1 MYFIKKFFFN
11 LKRKKRVFL
20 LDCEKDKEFIKK
32 KLNNQSVL
40 GVDTEFMWRNTYLPI
55 LSLIQISSPKNIYL
69 IDCIKANNLDFLK
82 EILENVDLLIFHSVR
97 SDATVLSSNFNIKVK
112 KVFDI
117 QVAERFIEGG
127 DNKNYG
133 SIVKKYFPINLKK
146 SETNSN
152 WLNRPFSDK
161 QLIYASEDVEHLI
174 EIFEKQKKILVKNN
188 KINEVLKKSSQEA
201 AFGNRELYIS
211 RLSKFKNSTDKQ
223 KKLFMWRENKAK
235 EKNIPSS
242 FIFKDKYF
250 KNILKFLNNENDFIQ
265 LDKII
270 KDRVLKTDLIKH
282 FNK

>member
-1 MYFIKKFFFN
+1 MHFIKKFFFN
-11 LKRKKRVFL
+11 LKRKKRIFL
-20 LDCEKDKEFIKK
+20 LDCEKDKDFIKK
-32 KLNNQSVL
+32 KLNNQNIL

-55 LSLIQISSPKNIYL
+55 LSLIQISSPKNIFL
-69 IDCIKANNLDFLK
+69 IDCIKAND
-82 EILENVDLLIFHSVR
+82 
-97 SDATVLSSNFNIKVK
+97 SNFNIKVN

-117 QVAERFIEGG
+117 QVAEKFIDGG

-152 WLNRPFSDK
+152 WLNRPFSKK

-174 EIFEKQKKILVKNN
+174 EIFEKQKKILVKNK

-201 AFGNRELYIS
+201 TFGNRELYIS
-211 RLSKFKNSTDKQ
+211 RLSKFKNSTDKE

-250 KNILKFLNNENDFIQ
+250 KNILKFLNNEKDFIQ
-265 LDKII
+265 LDKVI
-270 KDRVLKTDLIKH
+270 KDRGLKTDLIKH
-282 FNK
+282 FDK